1 VRDLTQRDLRDAATL
16 VTGGTGLIG
25 GEVILALARSGEP
38 VRAVVRA
45 ESPANARQRLVERL
59 EKSDAYCRSLLPL
72 IDAVA
77 GDTAQPMFG
86 MQRRDL
92 CGIHRIIHAAANTQ
106 FSSRQDEQ
114 VWNTNVS
121 GARHLVEIGHML
133 PPGARILFIS
143 TASVTTAPE
152 RSCID
157 EEAPFAGHANTYSRS
172 KREAEAIVRDSDLD
186 IVIVRPSIVLSRGV
200 RDRAM
205 ARSIL
210 WAVPIMGEI
219 GEIPVDPEACVDL
232 VPVDYVAQAI
242 AQLAVLPSLDHR
254 LYHVS
259 AGRGARTF
267 GELREAVI
275 ARHPDLE
282 RIQPV
287 GRGRRISDR
296 ARARLLRPLDAYLP
310 FINAG
315 VQYVNDRFVSE
326 AGAGGLAPSALS
338 YVPEL
343 VGLVTLKEA
352 LDEMY
357 QP

>member
-1 VRDLTQRDLRDAATL
+1 VRDLAHSGVTL

-25 GEVILALARSGEP
+25 GEVILALARSGEA
-38 VRAVVRA
+38 VRAVVRG
-45 ESPANARQRLVERL
+45 ESAAHARQRLIERL
-59 EKSDAYCRSLLPL
+59 EKSDSYSPHLLPL

-86 MQRRDL
+86 L
-92 CGIHRIIHAAANTQ
+92 KEAVLTGVHRVVHAAANTQ
-106 FSSRQDEQ
+106 FSRRQDEQ

-121 GARHLVEIGHML
+121 GARHLVDVGRTL
-133 PPGARILFIS
+133 PRGSRILFIS

-152 RSCID
+152 RTCID

-172 KREAEAIVRDSDLD
+172 KRQAEAIVRNSGLD
-186 IVIVRPSIVLSRGV
+186 IVTVRPSIVLSRGV

-219 GEIPVDPEACVDL
+219 GEVPVDPDACVDL
-232 VPVDYVAQAI
+232 VPVDYVADAI
-242 AQLAVLPSLDHR
+242 VRLAIRPTLEHR

-259 AGRGARTF
+259 AGRDARTF

-275 ARHPDLE
+275 ARHPELE
-282 RIQPV
+282 CIQPV
-287 GRGRRISDR
+287 GRSRCVSDR
-296 ARARLLRPLDAYLP
+296 ARARLLRPLNAYLP

-315 VQYVNDRFVSE
+315 VRYANDRFVSE
-326 AGAGGLAPSALS
+326 SGAAAPSALT

-343 VGLVTLKEA
+343 VGLITLREA

>member
-1 VRDLTQRDLRDAATL
+1 MRDLTHGGVTL

-25 GEVILALARSGEP
+25 GEVILALARNGEP
-38 VRAVVRA
+38 VRALVRGTSA
-45 ESPANARQRLVERL
+45 VHAQERLIERL
-59 EKSDAYCRSLLPL
+59 EKSEGYCRNLLPL

-86 MQRRDL
+86 LPPAALTGVQRIVH
-92 CGIHRIIHAAANTQ
+92 GAANTQ
-106 FSSRQDEQ
+106 FSKGQDEQ
-114 VWNTNVS
+114 VWRTNVS
-121 GARHLVEIGHML
+121 GARNLVDVARGL
-133 PPGARILFIS
+133 PTQARILFIS

-157 EEAPFAGHANTYSRS
+157 EGAPFAGHANTYSRS
-172 KREAEAIVRDSDLD
+172 KRKAEAIVRNSGLEV
-186 IVIVRPSIVLSRGV
+186 VIVRPSIVLSRGV

-210 WAVPIMGEI
+210 WAVPIMGEL
-219 GEIPVDPEACVDL
+219 GEIPVDPDAYVDL
-232 VPVDYVAQAI
+232 VPVDYVADAV
-242 AQLAVLPSLDHR
+242 AQLAIRPSLHHR

-275 ARHPDLE
+275 ARHPELE
-282 RIQPV
+282 RIRPV
-287 GRGRRISDR
+287 GRGRCVSGR

-315 VQYVNDRFVSE
+315 VRYSNDRLTAE
-326 AGAGGLAPSALS
+326 AGVSGTAPSALS
-338 YVPEL
+338 YVPDL
-343 VGLVTLKEA
+343 VGLVTLREA

>member
-1 VRDLTQRDLRDAATL
+1 MKYPRHDDLTL

-25 GEVILALARSGEP
+25 GEVILALARGGHA
-38 VRAVVRA
+38 VRAIVRA
-45 ESPANARQRLVERL
+45 ESPEHARQRVVERL
-59 EKSDAYCRSLLPL
+59 QKSDTYCRSLLPF
-72 IDAVA
+72 IDVIV
-77 GDTAQPMFG
+77 GDTTQPMFG
-86 MQRRDL
+86 MTRDELSGVRRVVH
-92 CGIHRIIHAAANTQ
+92 GAANTQ
-106 FSSRQDEQ
+106 FSKRQDEQ

-121 GARHLVEIGHML
+121 GARHLVDVGRAL
-133 PPGARILFIS
+133 PGNTRILFVS

-172 KREAEAIVRDSDLD
+172 KREAEAIVADSGLD

-210 WAVPIMGEI
+210 WAVPIMGEV
-219 GEIPVDPEACVDL
+219 GEIPVDPDACVDL

-242 AQLAVLPSLDHR
+242 AQLAILPSLDHR
-254 LYHVS
+254 VYHVS
-259 AGRGARTF
+259 AGGGARTF

-275 ARHPDLE
+275 ARHPELE
-282 RIQPV
+282 CIQPV

-315 VQYVNDRFVSE
+315 VRYANDRFVSE
-326 AGAGGLAPSALS
+326 AGAIAPSALT

-343 VGLVTLKEA
+343 VGLITLREA

>member
-1 VRDLTQRDLRDAATL
+1 VRDLTHGGVTL

-25 GEVILALARSGEP
+25 GEVILALAGSGET

-45 ESPANARQRLVERL
+45 ESAEHARQRLVERL
-59 EKSDAYCRSLLPL
+59 EKSESYRPDLLPL
-72 IDAVA
+72 IDAVV
-77 GDTAQPMFG
+77 GNTAEPMFG
-86 MQRRDL
+86 MTPGGL
-92 CGIHRIIHAAANTQ
+92 TGICRIIHSAANTQ
-106 FSSRQDEQ
+106 FSPRQDEK
-114 VWNTNVS
+114 VWTTNVS
-121 GARHLVEIGHML
+121 GARNLVEVGRRL
-133 PPGARILFIS
+133 APGARIVFIS

-157 EEAPFAGHANTYSRS
+157 EDAPFAGHANTYSRS
-172 KREAEAIVRDSDLD
+172 KRKAEAIVRKSGLD
-186 IVIVRPSIVLSRGV
+186 AVIVRPSIVLSRGV

-210 WAVPIMGEI
+210 WAVPIMGEL

-232 VPVDYVAQAI
+232 VPVDYVAHAI
-242 AQLAVLPSLDHR
+242 AQLAVRPSLEHR
-254 LYHVS
+254 LYHIS
-259 AGRGARTF
+259 AGQGALTF

-275 ARHPDLE
+275 ARHPELE
-282 RIQPV
+282 RIQPA
-287 GRGRRISDR
+287 GRGLQVSDR
-296 ARARLLRPLDAYLP
+296 VRARLLRPLDAYLP

-315 VQYVNDRFVSE
+315 VRYANDRLLGE
-326 AGAGGLAPSALS
+326 AGAVAPSARS

-343 VGLVTLKEA
+343 VGLITLREA

>member
-1 VRDLTQRDLRDAATL
+1 MRDLTQGGVTL

-45 ESPANARQRLVERL
+45 ESAAHARRRVIERL
-59 EKSDAYCRSLLPL
+59 EKSEAYCRSLLPL
-72 IDAVA
+72 IDAIA
-77 GDTAQPMFG
+77 GDTAEPMFG
-86 MQRRDL
+86 ML
-92 CGIHRIIHAAANTQ
+92 PAGLTGVHRIIHAAANTQ
-106 FSSRQDEQ
+106 FTRSQHEQ
-114 VWNTNVS
+114 VWKTNVS
-121 GARHLVEIGHML
+121 GARNLVTIGRTL
-133 PPGARILFIS
+133 APGARILFVS

-172 KREAEAIVRDSDLD
+172 KRRAEAIVRKSGLG

-210 WAVPIMGEI
+210 WAVPIMGEL
-219 GEIPVDPEACVDL
+219 GEIPVDPDACVDL
-232 VPVDYVAQAI
+232 VPVDYVAHAI
-242 AQLAVLPSLDHR
+242 VRLAVRPTLDHR
-254 LYHVS
+254 VYHVS
-259 AGRGARTF
+259 AGRDASTF

-275 ARHPDLE
+275 ARHPELE

-287 GRGRRISDR
+287 GRGRHVSDR

-315 VQYVNDRFVSE
+315 VRYANDRLVAE
-326 AGAGGLAPSALS
+326 AGAGAVAPCALS

-343 VGLVTLKEA
+343 VGLITLREA
-352 LDEMY
+352 LVEMY

>member
-1 VRDLTQRDLRDAATL
+1 VRDLTQGRRRDTVTL

-45 ESPANARQRLVERL
+45 DSPAHAHERLVERL
-59 EKSDAYCRSLLPL
+59 EKSDGYCSKLLPL
-72 IDAVA
+72 IEAVA

-86 MQRRDL
+86 LGSEDL
-92 CGIHRIIHAAANTQ
+92 FGVHGVIHAAANTQ
-106 FSSRQDEQ
+106 FSRRQDQ
-114 VWNTNVS
+114 AVWNTNVS
-121 GARHLVEIGHML
+121 GAKHLVKIARVL
-133 PPGARILFIS
+133 PAGSRVLFIS

-152 RSCID
+152 RSYIE
-157 EEAPFAGHANTYSRS
+157 EEAPFSGHANTYSRS
-172 KREAEAIVRDSDLD
+172 KREAETIIADSGLD
-186 IVIVRPSIVLSRGV
+186 ITIVRPSIVLSRGV

-210 WAVPIMGEI
+210 WAVPIMGEV
-219 GEIPVDPEACVDL
+219 GEIPVDAEACIDV
-232 VPVDYVAQAI
+232 VPVDYVAEAI
-242 AQLAVLPSLDHR
+242 VHLAMRPELEHR

-259 AGRGARTF
+259 AGRDARTF
-267 GELREAVI
+267 GELLAAIRG
-275 ARHPDLE
+275 RYPDLD
-282 RIQPV
+282 RIQPI
-287 GRGRRISDR
+287 GRDRHMSDR

-315 VQYVNDRFVSE
+315 VQYSNDRFVAE
-326 AGAGGLAPSALS
+326 AGGDVAPCALS
-338 YVPEL
+338 YVPDL
-343 VGLVTLKEA
+343 LGLITLREA

>member
-1 VRDLTQRDLRDAATL
+1 MRHPTRGGVTL

-25 GEVILALARSGEP
+25 GEVVLALARSGEA

-45 ESPANARQRLVERL
+45 ESAAHAHRRLVERL
-59 EKSDAYCRSLLPL
+59 QKSDACSPELLRL

-77 GDTAQPMFG
+77 GDTGQPMFG
-86 MQRRDL
+86 LRDEAL
-92 CGIHRIIHAAANTQ
+92 TDVHRVVHGAANTQ
-106 FSSRQDEQ
+106 FSQRQDEQ

-121 GARHLVEIGHML
+121 GAHHLVQVARAL
-133 PPGARILFIS
+133 PREARILFIS

-152 RSCID
+152 RTCID

-172 KREAEAIVRDSDLD
+172 KRQAEAVIRSSGLD

-210 WAVPIMGEI
+210 WAVPIMGEV
-219 GEIPVDPEACVDL
+219 GEIPVDPDACVDL
-232 VPVDYVAQAI
+232 VPVDYVANAI
-242 AQLAVLPSLDHR
+242 AQLALRPSLDHR

-259 AGRGARTF
+259 AGRGASTF
-267 GELREAVI
+267 SELREAVI
-275 ARHPDLE
+275 ARHPELE
-282 RIQPV
+282 RIRPV
-287 GRGRRISDR
+287 GSGRRTSPR

-315 VQYVNDRFVSE
+315 VRYANERFVSE
-326 AGAGGLAPSALS
+326 AGELAPSAVT
-338 YVPEL
+338 YVPDL
-343 VGLVTLKEA
+343 VGLITLREA

>member
-1 VRDLTQRDLRDAATL
+1 MKNQKRGGITL

-25 GEVILALARSGEP
+25 GEVILALARSGER
-38 VRAVVRA
+38 VRAVVRG
-45 ESPANARQRLVERL
+45 ESPAHAQRRLDERL
-59 EKSDAYCRSLLPL
+59 AKSEAYSCDLLPL
-72 IDAVA
+72 IDAVP

-86 MQRRDL
+86 LTESALAGVHRV
-92 CGIHRIIHAAANTQ
+92 IHGAANTQ
-106 FSSRQDEQ
+106 FSRQHDEQ

-121 GARHLVEIGHML
+121 GARHLVELGHAL
-133 PPGARILFIS
+133 PRGTRILFIS

-152 RSCID
+152 RTCID

-172 KREAEAIVRDSDLD
+172 KREAEAILRESGLG

-210 WAVPIMGEI
+210 WAVPIMGEL
-219 GEIPVDPEACVDL
+219 GEIPVDPDACVDL
-232 VPVDYVAQAI
+232 VPVDYVADAI
-242 AQLAVLPSLDHR
+242 VQMAVRPSLEHC

-259 AGRGARTF
+259 AGRDARTF

-275 ARHPDLE
+275 ARHPELE
-282 RIQPV
+282 RIQPL
-287 GRGRRISDR
+287 GRGLRCSDR

-315 VQYVNDRFVSE
+315 VRYANDRFISE
-326 AGAGGLAPSALS
+326 AGSAAPSALS
-338 YVPEL
+338 YVPDL
-343 VGLVTLKEA
+343 VGLITLREA
-352 LDEMY
+352 LEEMY

>member
-1 VRDLTQRDLRDAATL
+1 VRHLTHSSITL

-25 GEVILALARSGEP
+25 GEVILALARSGEA
-38 VRAVVRA
+38 VRAVVRG
-45 ESPANARQRLVERL
+45 ESCAHARRRLIERL
-59 EKSDAYCRSLLPL
+59 EKSDAYSAHLLPL

-77 GDTAQPMFG
+77 GDTVQPMFG
-86 MQRRDL
+86 LKDAALTGVDRV
-92 CGIHRIIHAAANTQ
+92 IHAAANTQ
-106 FSSRQDEQ
+106 FSPRQDEQ

-121 GARHLVEIGHML
+121 GARHLVDVGRAL
-133 PPGARILFIS
+133 PNDARILFVS

-152 RSCID
+152 RTCID

-172 KREAEAIVRDSDLD
+172 KREAEAIVRDSGLG

-210 WAVPIMGEI
+210 WAVPIMGEL
-219 GEIPVDPEACVDL
+219 GEIPVDPDACVDL
-232 VPVDYVAQAI
+232 VPVDYVANAI
-242 AQLAVLPSLDHR
+242 AQMVIRPALEHR

-259 AGRGARTF
+259 AGRDACTF

-275 ARHPDLE
+275 ARHPELE

-287 GRGRRISDR
+287 GRGDRRVSDR
-296 ARARLLRPLDAYLP
+296 VRARLLRPLDAYLP

-315 VQYVNDRFVSE
+315 VRYANDRFVSE
-326 AGAGGLAPSALS
+326 AGALAPSALT
-338 YVPEL
+338 YVPDL
-343 VGLVTLKEA
+343 VGLVTLREA

>member
-1 VRDLTQRDLRDAATL
+1 MRDLTHGGVTL

-45 ESPANARQRLVERL
+45 ESPAHARQRLIERL
-59 EKSDAYCRSLLPL
+59 EKSDAYSREPAAAHRRRRGRYGGA
-72 IDAVA
+72 DVRHGA
-77 GDTAQPMFG
+77 GGLAG
-86 MQRRDL
+86 V
-92 CGIHRIIHAAANTQ
+92 HRIIHGAANTQ
-106 FSSRQDEQ
+106 FSRRQDEK

-121 GARHLVEIGHML
+121 GARNLVEIGRTL
-133 PPGARILFIS
+133 APGARILFVS

-157 EEAPFAGHANTYSRS
+157 EDAPFAGHANTYSRS
-172 KREAEAIVRDSDLD
+172 KRRAEAIVRKSGLD
-186 IVIVRPSIVLSRGV
+186 VVIVRPSIVLSRGV

-210 WAVPIMGEI
+210 WAVPIMGEL
-219 GEIPVDPEACVDL
+219 GEIPVDPDACVDL

-242 AQLAVLPSLDHR
+242 VQLAVRRSLDHR
-254 LYHVS
+254 VYHVS
-259 AGRGARTF
+259 AGRDARTF

-275 ARHPDLE
+275 ARHPELE

-287 GRGRRISDR
+287 GRGRHMSDR

-315 VQYVNDRFVSE
+315 VRYANDRFVAE
-326 AGAGGLAPSALS
+326 AGADAVAPSALS

-343 VGLVTLKEA
+343 VGLITLKEA
-352 LDEMY
+352 MDEMY